1 MDDAKAAWR
10 DLKDSPGWA
19 LLVAHVSEEWQGPAF
34 ARLVEQL
41 ADKPSD
47 VEALNKLR
55 QVIAAKHA
63 VERLLR
69 VPEEQ
74 IAKLTRQEQADQ
86 PVQGRRG
93 PL

>member
-1 MDDAKAAWR
+1 MDDTKAAWR

-19 LLVAHVSEEWQGPAF
+19 LLIAHASEEWQGPAF

-55 QVIAAKHA
+55 QVIAAKKA
-63 VERLLR
+63 VERLLQ
-69 VPEEQ
+69 VPDEQ
-74 IAKLTRQEQADQ
+74 IAKLERQKQADE
-86 PVQGRRG
+86 PVMGRRG
-93 PL
+93 AL

>member
-19 LLVAHVSEEWQGPAF
+19 LLVAHVTEEWQGPTF
-34 ARLVEQL
+34 ARLVEQM
-41 ADKPSD
+41 ADKPGD

-63 VERLLR
+63 IERLLR

-74 IAKLTRQEQADQ
+74 IAKLDRIERADQ
-86 PVQGRRG
+86 PLMGRRG
-93 PL
+93 AL